1 MNAEVKITN
10 SLLQHNLPL
19 ATADHL
25 SSLFKEVLRDKNI
38 AKNYASRQT
47 KTTSIINEAF
57 APHFREYIIQHCKTH
72 PFSLGTDGSN
82 DTGLEKMNPVCLK
95 ILDVNRSK
103 KVTSHSLN
111 MCLTSG
117 KNASIDACIFDKI
130 NEKVIEYGLPWEN
143 CVNLSVDNA
152 NAMIGRTNSIAS
164 RFKQKNDRFSY
175 WWLSLPLCTYSYSN
189 ANDSFS
195 QHIELNVEDVVVDL
209 FY

>member
-1 MNAEVKITN
+1 MQKSKLQTLYYNTIYLWLRLIT
-10 SLLQHNLPL
+10 SVPY
-19 ATADHL
+19 
-25 SSLFKEVLRDKNI
+25 SKRCSV
-38 AKNYASRQT
+38 T
-47 KTTSIINEAF
+47 KTSLRITLHAKQKRLPSSMKLLLHIFVNILFN
-57 APHFREYIIQHCKTH
+57 ICKTH

-82 DTGLEKMNPVCLK
+82 DTGLEKMNRVCLK

-117 KNASIDACIFDKI
+117 KNASIAACIFDKI

-164 RFKQKNDRFSY
+164 RFKQKNERFSY